1 MLAYAPQTLGAR
13 RRMERRRCYQVVMKK
28 VPTCLDGGAE
38 VRDDYAMTSTP
49 PPAPRPGT
57 HAARLAEYSAARPE
71 IVLNET
77 PAKRLPPRT
86 RRHSVKHRAHR

>member
-1 MLAYAPQTLGAR
+1 M
-13 RRMERRRCYQVVMKK
+13 
-28 VPTCLDGGAE
+28 GGGS
-38 VRDDYAMTSTP
+38 RDDLLMTTTP

-57 HAARLAEYSAARPE
+57 HAARLAEFSAARPE